1 MSLGIKTGDSRRS
14 SDDGCGTCWRER
26 PFPVHPAGAY
36 LTDTQRKR
44 QPRKAER
51 ISEEWPGF
59 GAEPRGLVV
68 RQLAGRPGRCRPE
81 VASRPGPGRRGPLLR
96 VTRGRAT
103 VAAYPEVVQRIL
115 DVFLAVAAVGGD
127 GARPAAGAAD
137 DPLDGRDQ
145 LWGVGWVALVH
156 AVVEHD
162 TIVVV
167 EDLTFVAELDRFT
180 EASLGDRPGVGFV
193 QATR

>member
-1 MSLGIKTGDSRRS
+1 
-14 SDDGCGTCWRER
+14 
-26 PFPVHPAGAY
+26 
-36 LTDTQRKR
+36 
-44 QPRKAER
+44 
-51 ISEEWPGF
+51 
-59 GAEPRGLVV
+59 
-68 RQLAGRPGRCRPE
+68 
-81 VASRPGPGRRGPLLR
+81 
-96 VTRGRAT
+96 
-103 VAAYPEVVQRIL
+103 VQRIL

-167 EDLTFVAELDRFT
+167 EDPTFVAELDRFT